1 MVADL
6 ARLIQRGMALWGFDY
21 AAVAKHW
28 GNLVLPEHSSLPP
41 NKGMLKG
48 EPVIAVTGS
57 GQKNTAAPS
66 VPASQRFDGP
76 NCIRERDKLVKARPL
91 LQPPPSVLS
100 SITLS
105 TPFSPPHAFNPDK
118 LGACEVFVA
127 ISECLWRTIYRE
139 VKHEN
144 LF

>member
-57 GQKNTAAPS
+57 GQKIQPPLASLPLNALMAQTALGSEISLLKHGLSSSPHLLFFPPS
-66 VPASQRFDGP
+66 RSQR
-76 NCIRERDKLVKARPL
+76 RSLLHKLL
-91 LQPPPSVLS
+91 TQ
-100 SITLS
+100 T
-105 TPFSPPHAFNPDK
+105 N
-118 LGACEVFVA
+118 
-127 ISECLWRTIYRE
+127 
-139 VKHEN
+139 
-144 LF
+144 